1 MGRWATIDRMEG
13 KMLLFPKILLT
24 MVSVITLTLSRTVC
38 FDPCEIEVTLRIE
51 KASENKKVLIEV
63 EGYDS
68 LYFRSSE
75 MEYSVTSPTTT
86 KIRYMG
92 IPTGS
97 YVVRAFLYKFDG
109 KEWSGTVD
117 AREFK
122 VIGDGSLTKN
132 RTKKPKVVG
141 GG

>member
-1 MGRWATIDRMEG
+1 
-13 KMLLFPKILLT
+13 MLLFPKILLT
-24 MVSVITLTLSRTVC
+24 MVSVISLSLSRAVC

-51 KASENKKVLIEV
+51 RASENKRVLIEV

-68 LYFRSSE
+68 LYFRSSL
-75 MEYSVTSPTTT
+75 MEYSATSPTVT

-92 IPTGS
+92 IPTGN
-97 YVVRAFLYKFDG
+97 YVVRAILYKFNG
-109 KEWSGTVD
+109 KEWSGTAD
-117 AREFK
+117 AREFR
-122 VIGDGSLTKN
+122 VIGDGSLSKN